1 MSTFEEDLI
10 ADAEDDRLAVEFIQN
25 YLPQEVKERF
35 TEDDLYYFLDV
46 IDEYYVT
53 LLDKADKKGVK
64 DDEEMDID
72 IDEVAAHLARQA
84 KKDKMGDF
92 SPEDLRWVVEGELEY
107 AEQTYDEEEQPP
119 LATGKPTTRG
129 FADSRK

>member
-25 YLPQEVKERF
+25 YLPQEQKERF

-107 AEQTYDEEEQPP
+107 AEQTYDE
-119 LATGKPTTRG
+119 
-129 FADSRK
+129 

>member
-35 TEDDLYYFLDV
+35 T
-46 IDEYYVT
+46 VT

-107 AEQTYDEEEQPP
+107 AEQTYDE
-119 LATGKPTTRG
+119 
-129 FADSRK
+129 